1 MDIYEELSKIARKAF
16 DDDEIQLKPEST
28 ADDVDGWDSLSHVNL
43 VTMIERH
50 FQIRFKSM
58 EILKWKNVGQMAE
71 SVQAKL
77 AEKA

>member
-1 MDIYEELSKIARKAF
+1 MDIYEELSIIARKAF
-16 DDDEIQLKPEST
+16 DDDEIQLNATST

-43 VTMIERH
+43 VTLIEKH
-50 FQIRFKSM
+50 FGIRFKSM

-71 SVQAKL
+71 SIQAKL